1 MDVGLHLTNF
11 ANLHLALTKI
21 FNTYLEKD
29 DVDERLFKFEK
40 SNKNLAN
47 IDDKVNFVIDDYKP
61 KTKTKYANKK
71 SCKHFK

>member
-11 ANLHLALTKI
+11 AILHLALTNI
-21 FNTYLEKD
+21 VNTYLEKN

>member
-1 MDVGLHLTNF
+1 M
-11 ANLHLALTKI
+11 
-21 FNTYLEKD
+21 
-29 DVDERLFKFEK
+29 DERLFKFEK

-47 IDDKVNFVIDDYKP
+47 IDDKVNIVIDDYKP